1 MSTFYDS
8 NVLPQ
13 ENESIDLRG
22 PRNNSVRANLFY
34 LRAGKTRKNGMRRTS
49 FGAKP
54 PDTTENGG

>member
-1 MSTFYDS
+1 MSTEIFYDS
-8 NVLPQ
+8 DVLPQ
-13 ENESIDLRG
+13 ENESID
-22 PRNNSVRANLFY
+22 LFY